1 MNVQATVTLRTFSEQ
16 DILLV
21 LKALRDKMNGM
32 DLDARIAAANT
43 TCTTNNTHAILMLR
57 QFAKILDSK

>member
-16 DILLV
+16 DILLA

-32 DLDARIAAANT
+32 DLDARIAVADT
-43 TCTTNNTHAILMLR
+43 TRAMNNTHAILMLR
-57 QFAKILDSK
+57 HFGKILDSK